1 MLGKKRAILMTRCT
15 QVAQSPQGPMQK
27 QVDLTKVFPLETTL
41 EEILGY
47 LTEKQTNQ
55 TTVIFESEA
64 PEIPREEEEN

>member
-1 MLGKKRAILMTRCT
+1 MLGKKRAILMTRCVQT
-15 QVAQSPQGPMQK
+15 ASTPQGPVPK

-64 PEIPREEEEN
+64 PEIPKEEN